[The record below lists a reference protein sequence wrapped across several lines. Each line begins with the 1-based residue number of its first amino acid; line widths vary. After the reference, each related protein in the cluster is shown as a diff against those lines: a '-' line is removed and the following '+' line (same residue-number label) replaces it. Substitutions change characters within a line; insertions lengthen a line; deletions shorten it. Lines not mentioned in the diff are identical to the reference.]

1 MAESSHFYLY
11 RRFQELIDY
20 LNVLSPSTLSPS
32 ALSAGI
38 AGAAIVASAIYFLS
52 KSPRPLRINYDPD
65 AISKEITGEELE
77 SKSESK
83 PRISLF
89 CDPGDALHHVAF
101 GECKTLH
108 DCFKRGLRVS
118 NDGPCLGWR
127 PEPGAPYKWL
137 SYSEVEAAS
146 VKFGS
151 GLLALGAK
159 QRRGSGEPHHEDGQ
173 ELVGI
178 YSQNTKEWLMAA
190 QGAWAYSMCVVPLYD
205 TLGPQA
211 CTYII
216 NQALIVIVLCDTIE
230 KVKEILKR
238 SDETPSLRHVVL
250 TCPAS
255 VSQLAALKAEAGTLR
270 VLLHSFAEVVA
281 LGEADPRPLQTP
293 QPEDVAI
300 VCYTS
305 GTTGDP
311 KGAMLTHKNYTAT
324 VAALARH
331 MQLLEIKP
339 GDIIFS
345 YLPLA
350 HTFEQVA
357 TNIMFAYGCSI
368 GIFQGDMKLLM
379 DDMAMLKPTI
389 FPTVPRLLN
398 RMYDNVLAKARASS
412 IKSKL
417 FDLALRKKMEEVD
430 RGIVRKDSI
439 WDRLVFKKV
448 HATMGG
454 RVRAIFCG
462 SAPLE
467 PNVLRFVR
475 CATGAVVL
483 EGYGQTECA
492 AVCACQLPG
501 ETISGQVGPPLP
513 SCMLKL
519 ADVPEMEIAAKDGK
533 GEICIKGPN
542 VFQGYLKDPV
552 KTAEALDADGW
563 LHTGDIGIWGSNG
576 GLKVVDRKKHIFK
589 LAQGEYIAP
598 EKIEGVFGQS
608 AFVAQV
614 FLHGESYK
622 SCLVAFVVP
631 NQPEIENW
639 ANKNGID
646 GKTFEELVEDPRV
659 KKAVLEDVN
668 KLGRA
673 AGLKSFELIK
683 DLKLCVDPWT
693 VEAGLLTPTFKTKR
707 PQMKEKFETDIK
719 AMYEKLW

>member
-1 MAESSHFYLY
+1 MNSFTSWSSPPTTLAVVATAGVAVVATAALY
-11 RRFQELIDY
+11 FI
-20 LNVLSPSTLSPS
+20 
-32 ALSAGI
+32 
-38 AGAAIVASAIYFLS
+38 S
-52 KSPRPLRINYDPD
+52 KSPKPLRINYDRD
-65 AISKEITGEELE
+65 DISKEIAVEGES
-77 SKSESK
+77 SKV
-83 PRISLF
+83 RISRF
-89 CDPGDALHHVAF
+89 CDPGDELHHVAF

-108 DCFKRGLRVS
+108 DCFNRGLRVS

-127 PEPGAPYKWL
+127 PKPGADYEWL
-137 SYSEVEAAS
+137 SYSQVRAAALM
-146 VKFGS
+146 FGS

-159 QRRGSGEPHHEDGQ
+159 RRRGAGEPNRQDES
-173 ELVGI
+173 ELLGI
-178 YSQNTKEWLMAA
+178 YSQNTKEWLIAA
-190 QGAWAYSMCVVPLYD
+190 QGAWSYSMCVVPLYD

-211 CTYII
+211 CTFII
-216 NQALIVIVLCDTIE
+216 NQALIAIVMCDTVD
-230 KVKEILKR
+230 KVKEVLKR
-238 SDETPSLRHVVL
+238 REETPSLHHIILSGV
-250 TCPAS
+250 AS
-255 VSQLAALKAEAGTLR
+255 ASQLADLKSTATAVGVA
-270 VLLHSFAEVVA
+270 VLTFEEVTS
-281 LGEADPRPLQTP
+281 LGEANPKPMNL
-293 QPEDVAI
+293 PEPDEVAI

-311 KGAMLTHKNYTAT
+311 KGAMLTHANYTAT
-324 VAALARH
+324 VASLARH
-331 MQLLEIKP
+331 MQLLEIGP
-339 GDIIFS
+339 GDVIFS

-357 TNIMFAYGCSI
+357 TNIMLAYGCAI

-379 DDMAMLKPTI
+379 DDMATLRPTI

-398 RMYDNVLAKARASS
+398 RMYDNVLAKARVSAV
-412 IKSKL
+412 KSKL
-417 FDLALRKKMEEVD
+417 FELALTKKMEEVE
-430 RGIVRKDSI
+430 RGVVRKDSI
-439 WDRLVFKKV
+439 WDKLVFKKV

-501 ETISGQVGPPLP
+501 EVVSGQVGAPLP
-513 SCMLKL
+513 SNMLKL
-519 ADVPEMEIAAKDGK
+519 ADVPDMEISASDGK

-542 VFQGYLKDPV
+542 VFKGYLKDPE

-563 LHTGDIGIWGSNG
+563 LHTGDIGVWTPNG
-576 GLKVVDRKKHIFK
+576 ALKIVDRKKHIFK

-622 SCLVAFVVP
+622 SCLVAFIVP
-631 NQPEIENW
+631 HQPEIENW
-639 ANKNGID
+639 ANHNGMD
-646 GKTFEELVEDPRV
+646 GVSFEELLEDARV

-668 KLGRA
+668 KLGKA

-683 DLKLCVDPWT
+683 DLKLCADPWT
-693 VEAGLLTPTFKTKR
+693 VEEGLLTPTFKTKR
-707 PQMKEKFETDIK
+707 PQMKQKFEKDIQL
-719 AMYEKLW
+719 MYEKLW